1 MTLGVMS
8 MSIKSEDSGLPE
20 GAPIITGL
28 VLCFIG
34 YSMVYTYQFS
44 ENLKKELFPKK
55 VPTILK
61 NS

>member
-1 MTLGVMS
+1 MS
-8 MSIKSEDSGLPE
+8 MSINTEESGLPE
-20 GAPIITGL
+20 GASIMAGL

-34 YSMVYTYQFS
+34 YSMVYSYQFS

-55 VPTILK
+55 VPAILK